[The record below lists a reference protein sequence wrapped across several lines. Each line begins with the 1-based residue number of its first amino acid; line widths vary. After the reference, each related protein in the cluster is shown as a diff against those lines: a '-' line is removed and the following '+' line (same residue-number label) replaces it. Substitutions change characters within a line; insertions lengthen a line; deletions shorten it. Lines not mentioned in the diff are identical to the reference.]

1 MFYSQELNVYI
12 HLVCRTLLNSL
23 MQLCSRWHMTSSNNS
38 EKRYEIDNFRCSLPA
53 TFQILPCMKPV
64 SSRNHLLLLLTLL
77 RFPSDSQHSLQ
88 KRQANSKS
96 KSDVAICMWL
106 EPVGQVLG
114 PCMRFGSL
122 AGSDA
127 SASMVKRRQSW
138 LSSTKV
144 KNSHVASA
152 CMQSACGLAVKQ
164 VAWQ

>member
-1 MFYSQELNVYI
+1 MCISTWYVA
-12 HLVCRTLLNSL
+12 
-23 MQLCSRWHMTSSNNS
+23 LCWTRWCNCAVGG
-38 EKRYEIDNFRCSLPA
+38 IWLPA
-53 TFQILPCMKPV
+53 TILKKGMKSTTSAAPLPAHFQILPCTKPV
-64 SSRNHLLLLLTLL
+64 SSRNQLLVLLSHL

-88 KRQANSKS
+88 KRLTNSKS
-96 KSDVAICMWL
+96 KSDVTSCMWL
-106 EPVGQVLG
+106 GPVGQVLG

-144 KNSHVASA
+144 KNSHLAFA
-152 CMQSACGLAVKQ
+152 CMQSDFGQALKQ